1 MDSNTP
7 TACAAEILD
16 TVPLIM
22 QYIRGEM
29 RRNRGTGVSVPQ
41 FRVLTFLG
49 RTGGSSLSDVADR
62 VGLSLPAMSR
72 LVDGLTDRGL
82 VHREASPRD
91 RRRVVLR
98 LTERGKGLVRV
109 ARKGTQSRLALA
121 LEALPPAHREQVTL
135 AMQILRPLFIPG
147 KTTAEG

>member
-1 MDSNTP
+1 MARIRRGVAFSRRKAKATRDVTTGAQTP
-7 TACAAEILD
+7 TAV
-16 TVPLIM
+16 T
-22 QYIRGEM
+22 
-29 RRNRGTGVSVPQ
+29 
-41 FRVLTFLG
+41 
-49 RTGGSSLSDVADR
+49 
-62 VGLSLPAMSR
+62 
-72 LVDGLTDRGL
+72 
-82 VHREASPRD
+82 REASPRD